1 MTARTLRSATRSSC
15 HGAARRSGRGRRALA
30 TVAVMTALGTTLSE
44 ATSKAL
50 LREFGVPIADEREVA
65 DATSAA
71 AAASAVGFPVVVKL
85 CGDAIAHKTERGLVK
100 LRLADASAV
109 TAAAQELLGKATA
122 ADGPVSLLVA
132 PMISGNRELIAG
144 IVRDPQFGANVM
156 LGVGGVLAEAVADVV
171 FRPVPISAAD
181 AGEMIDGLA
190 TQRLLGEFRGEAAV
204 DRGALAQVLL
214 GLSALAAARPDVAS
228 VDVNPLIVR
237 ADGAPIAVDALVEIG
252 EPGGA
257 AAGGHRPRPSDAHF
271 RALFE
276 PRGVLVAGAS
286 THPGKFGF
294 VSLHNILA
302 SGYAGAVFGT
312 NLQGE
317 EVLGIR
323 TVADVAALPDGAID
337 LVFVCTPAGANP
349 ALLRACAAKGIK
361 AAFLTSA
368 GYGEAGDVGRR
379 AEAELVALADE
390 LGILLAGPNGQGVVS
405 TPASLCA
412 QIVAPYPPAG
422 RIAVASQS
430 GNFISSF
437 LNYARQTGVGISRA
451 VSAGNAA
458 AVTPAD
464 YLDWYADD
472 DATAVSLAYV
482 EGIVDG
488 RSLLERFTSVAAR
501 KPLVVVKGGASDVG
515 ARAAASHTGALAA
528 DDKVF
533 DGACR
538 QAGVTRAA
546 TVEEAFE
553 AAATFATQPLPKG
566 PNTIVLTTAGGWG
579 VVTSD
584 AIARDGRLQLM
595 ALPDDLRAQID
606 TKLPPRWSR
615 NNPVDCAGGEVRDT
629 IPEVME
635 LIAAHPD
642 VHAIVYLGLGIQ
654 SNQARLMREGRFYP
668 DHGLERIVA
677 YHERQDERFA
687 EAAHELSLRYGKPIL
702 TATELAVADPDNAG
716 PRAVR
721 ATGRLCYASG
731 NRAVTALGHLWQY
744 AQFRERRGLAGED
757 RR

>member
-1 MTARTLRSATRSSC
+1 
-15 HGAARRSGRGRRALA
+15 
-30 TVAVMTALGTTLSE
+30 
-44 ATSKAL
+44 
-50 LREFGVPIADEREVA
+50 
-65 DATSAA
+65 
-71 AAASAVGFPVVVKL
+71 
-85 CGDAIAHKTERGLVK
+85 
-100 LRLADASAV
+100 
-109 TAAAQELLGKATA
+109 
-122 ADGPVSLLVA
+122 
-132 PMISGNRELIAG
+132 
-144 IVRDPQFGANVM
+144 
-156 LGVGGVLAEAVADVV
+156 
-171 FRPVPISAAD
+171 
-181 AGEMIDGLA
+181 
-190 TQRLLGEFRGEAAV
+190 
-204 DRGALAQVLL
+204 
-214 GLSALAAARPDVAS
+214 
-228 VDVNPLIVR
+228 
-237 ADGAPIAVDALVEIG
+237 
-252 EPGGA
+252 
-257 AAGGHRPRPSDAHF
+257 
-271 RALFE
+271 
-276 PRGVLVAGAS
+276 
-286 THPGKFGF
+286 
-294 VSLHNILA
+294 
-302 SGYAGAVFGT
+302 
-312 NLQGE
+312 
-317 EVLGIR
+317 
-323 TVADVAALPDGAID
+323 
-337 LVFVCTPAGANP
+337 
-349 ALLRACAAKGIK
+349 LRACAAKGVK

-368 GYGEAGDVGRR
+368 GYGEAGDDGRR

-412 QIVAPYPPAG
+412 QIVAPFPPVG

-430 GNFISSF
+430 GNFVSSF

-472 DATAVSLAYV
+472 PATAVSLAYV

-488 RSLLERFTSVAAR
+488 RALLDRFASVAAR
-501 KPLVVVKGGASDVG
+501 KPLVVVKGGATENG

-528 DDKVF
+528 DDTVF

-566 PNTIVLTTAGGWG
+566 PNTVVLTTAGGWG

-584 AIARDGRLQLM
+584 AIARDGRLHLM
-595 ALPDDLRAQID
+595 TLPDDLRAQID

-615 NNPVDCAGGEVRDT
+615 NNPVDCAGGETRDT

-654 SNQARLMREGRFYP
+654 SNQARMMREGRFYP

-687 EAAHELSLRYGKPIL
+687 EAAHELSVRYGKPIL

-744 AQFRERRGLAGED
+744 ARFLERRGA
-757 RR
+757 